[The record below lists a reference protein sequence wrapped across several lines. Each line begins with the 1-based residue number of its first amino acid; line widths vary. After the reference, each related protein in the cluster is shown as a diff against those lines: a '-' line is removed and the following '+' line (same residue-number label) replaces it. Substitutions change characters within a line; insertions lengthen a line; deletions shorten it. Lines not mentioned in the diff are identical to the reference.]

1 MPRRSPLRT
10 TLSDHRLRNANVA
23 QRIVAS
29 TGLSPPALVYEFGA
43 GAGDLTAALV
53 PHAGRIVAI
62 EQDRQLWQRLRARFQ
77 SEPRVN
83 PVLGDF
89 RHVPRPRQRASEVV
103 ANLPFA
109 HTSEAMRSLLSA
121 RSGPRAAHLIIERDA
136 AMRWGGFGEETLVSV
151 LAKPWFEV
159 RIALALRRRDFA
171 PPPRTDCVLLTTRR
185 RLRPL
190 LPAADERGYARFV
203 RRGFGQGRG
212 SARRNLAG
220 ALGYERFGRA
230 ARALGIE
237 REARPGAL
245 SFEQWLGLWRASSS
259 PGARR

>member
-1 MPRRSPLRT
+1 MWRAADGFRHAATLPLRT

-136 AMRWGGFGEETLVSV
+136 AMRWGGFGERRWSRCSPSPGSRFGSPSPSAGAISRPHPE
-151 LAKPWFEV
+151 P
-159 RIALALRRRDFA
+159 IACSSPPAADYARCS
-171 PPPRTDCVLLTTRR
+171 PPRTSGGM
-185 RLRPL
+185 
-190 LPAADERGYARFV
+190 PASCGGAL
-203 RRGFGQGRG
+203 GQGRG
-212 SARRNLAG
+212 SARRNLAAPSATSASDG
-220 ALGYERFGRA
+220 PRGR
-230 ARALGIE
+230 
-237 REARPGAL
+237 
-245 SFEQWLGLWRASSS
+245 
-259 PGARR
+259 